1 MRIRIRIWRAMA
13 LSLAA
18 VAMIVLISAAV
29 FSCGG
34 ERRGGEVTIYISPG
48 SSTAD
53 IARRLLDE
61 DVIDDQKDFLKK
73 ADEMGV
79 DQKLKPGTYRFIRGE
94 PVEGILRK
102 LEQGEQAPEARLTI
116 PEGFSIND
124 IAALVAARTGI
135 TKQAYL
141 QATMVDGRRL
151 PLEGSPGGGDLE
163 GLLFPSTYDLQPD
176 ITAGQLVEMQ
186 LEAFSSNTGDAGWSN
201 ASGLGVTPY
210 QALIVASM
218 VEREARVPEERP
230 LIAAVIYNRLAEGMK
245 LEVDATVQYALGYWK
260 TELTQADL
268 EIDSPYNTRLY
279 GGLPPGPICNP
290 GLDAIE
296 AALNPADV
304 DYLYYVATG
313 DAEGHHFFTR
323 SYEEFLAAMNS

>member
-1 MRIRIRIWRAMA
+1 MRSCFRIRRAVA
-13 LSLAA
+13 LSLIAA
-18 VAMIVLISAAV
+18 ALTVLVSAAV

-34 ERRGGEVTIYISPG
+34 ERRGGEATIYISPG

-53 IARRLLDE
+53 IASRLVDE
-61 DVIDDQKDFLKK
+61 DVIDDQKEFLKK
-73 ADEMGV
+73 AAEMGV
-79 DQKLKPGTYRFIRGE
+79 DQKLKPGTYRFTRGE
-94 PVEGILRK
+94 PVEGILAK
-102 LEQGEQAPEARLTI
+102 LEQGEQAPEATLTI

-124 IAALVAARTGI
+124 IATLVAARTSI
-135 TKQAYL
+135 SKQEYL
-141 QATMVDGRRL
+141 QATMVGGRRL
-151 PLEGSPGGGDLE
+151 PLNGSSDAGNLE
-163 GLLFPSTYDLQPD
+163 GLLFPSTYDLEPD
-176 ITAGQLVEMQ
+176 ITAGQLVDMQ
-186 LEAFSSNTGDAGWSN
+186 LEAFFRKTGDAGWSN
-201 ASGLGVTPY
+201 ASGLGLTPY

-230 LIAAVIYNRLAEGMK
+230 VVAAVIYNRLAEGMK

-260 TELTQADL
+260 TELTKADL
-268 EIDSPYNTRLY
+268 ETDSPYNTRLY

-290 GLDAIE
+290 GLDAIK

-323 SYEEFLAAMNS
+323 SYEEFLAAGN